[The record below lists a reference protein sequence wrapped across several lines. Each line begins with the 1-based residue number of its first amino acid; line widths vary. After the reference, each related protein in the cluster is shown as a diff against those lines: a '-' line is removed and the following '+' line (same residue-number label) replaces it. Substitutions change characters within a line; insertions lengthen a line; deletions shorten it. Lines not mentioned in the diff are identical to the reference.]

1 MREREAARKNDADDP
16 SGPSGG
22 REAFRNP
29 GWRCA
34 VLLASMCL
42 WPFVAAGAQDL
53 PSAGAL
59 SPDAADGEAVAVGD
73 DQEIVVTARYG
84 EALVEP
90 EIELDELQ
98 IDSYGAYSI
107 GELVRRITPLTGRPD
122 ERPIILINGERV
134 DSIQDLASFPPAA
147 LKRLAILP
155 PEAAGRYGYAGNQR
169 VVNLV
174 LKRHFVSWEAQASV
188 KAPTA
193 GGQIGGSG
201 SAGRFVIDGKARW
214 SAQVQLAGESALFES
229 SRASS
234 PPRADDDAFRSLRP
248 ATEQMSVSA
257 GLTRPIGRFSAS
269 LSLNAAAS
277 GSRQSLGLAQTDPG
291 ARAPVL
297 LGRQN
302 SRNLGLSTS
311 LSGPLA
317 GGRAIFSANYT
328 RVWANGRIDQPDG
341 LSPEG
346 FATSRN
352 RSVSENL
359 STRLTYNR
367 SIADLPAGPLT
378 ATLTA
383 GMNRNRTTSRFRNG
397 IDDDDRTVRVGQ
409 DRYDGRLSFAVPI
422 ASRNENPHS
431 LLGDLALDFAG
442 GLTFGSRE
450 TSRPRF
456 ELGANW
462 SPVPAL
468 RFDGSVSFAKL
479 APSLDQLT
487 APYSEEVRR
496 VYDFARQEI
505 AEPVWVTGGNPDLGS
520 GRRRTLSLGAT
531 LRPFDPR
538 LLSLSVEYRG
548 QQSTGGAGGFPGV
561 SLAVEVAFPDRFVR
575 DAAGRLIRVD
585 ARPIRIVRDT
595 TERLNNSLTLLLAPG
610 RKEEGASAALTGH
623 PWQFTLSVN
632 HGWLLRSELLTSLGA
647 PVIDRLDGDT
657 AQSRHNV
664 SVQLV
669 AGKPGMGVTL
679 DGNWQSGFRL
689 RAPAG
694 SDGQPDYLHRP
705 VTTLNLRLFAEPE
718 RLLRTPEKPEW
729 LSDLNI
735 SLEIRNLFNS
745 YRRVVLDDG
754 SVPAGYRRYDVD
766 PLGRTIQ
773 LSVRKRF

>member
-1 MREREAARKNDADDP
+1 M
-16 SGPSGG
+16 
-22 REAFRNP
+22 
-29 GWRCA
+29 
-34 VLLASMCL
+34 
-42 WPFVAAGAQDL
+42 
-53 PSAGAL
+53 
-59 SPDAADGEAVAVGD
+59 
-73 DQEIVVTARYG
+73 
-84 EALVEP
+84 
-90 EIELDELQ
+90 
-98 IDSYGAYSI
+98 
-107 GELVRRITPLTGRPD
+107 
-122 ERPIILINGERV
+122 
-134 DSIQDLASFPPAA
+134 
-147 LKRLAILP
+147 
-155 PEAAGRYGYAGNQR
+155 
-169 VVNLV
+169 
-174 LKRHFVSWEAQASV
+174 
-188 KAPTA
+188 
-193 GGQIGGSG
+193 
-201 SAGRFVIDGKARW
+201 
-214 SAQVQLAGESALFES
+214 
-229 SRASS
+229 
-234 PPRADDDAFRSLRP
+234 
-248 ATEQMSVSA
+248 
-257 GLTRPIGRFSAS
+257 
-269 LSLNAAAS
+269 
-277 GSRQSLGLAQTDPG
+277 
-291 ARAPVL
+291 
-297 LGRQN
+297 
-302 SRNLGLSTS
+302 
-311 LSGPLA
+311 
-317 GGRAIFSANYT
+317 
-328 RVWANGRIDQPDG
+328 
-341 LSPEG
+341 
-346 FATSRN
+346 
-352 RSVSENL
+352 
-359 STRLTYNR
+359 
-367 SIADLPAGPLT
+367 
-378 ATLTA
+378 
-383 GMNRNRTTSRFRNG
+383 
-397 IDDDDRTVRVGQ
+397 
-409 DRYDGRLSFAVPI
+409 
-422 ASRNENPHS
+422 
-431 LLGDLALDFAG
+431 
-442 GLTFGSRE
+442 
-450 TSRPRF
+450 
-456 ELGANW
+456 
-462 SPVPAL
+462 
-468 RFDGSVSFAKL
+468 
-479 APSLDQLT
+479 
-487 APYSEEVRR
+487 RR